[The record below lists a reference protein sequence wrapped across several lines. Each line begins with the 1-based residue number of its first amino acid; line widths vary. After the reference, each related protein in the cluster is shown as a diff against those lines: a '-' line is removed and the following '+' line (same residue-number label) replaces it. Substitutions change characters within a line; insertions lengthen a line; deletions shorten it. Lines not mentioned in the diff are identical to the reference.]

1 MLLFKAKDLKPVLRE
16 AIAHQCDVLLVKD
29 QGVYIMSDMGTMQN
43 GRHLVA
49 YACGYHPEKDE
60 GWYERAR
67 EAVGGDDFAEKLG
80 FSVLTLNRLL
90 NDKCDL
96 KVTLTATQIITQF
109 YP

>member
-1 MLLFKAKDLKPVLRE
+1 MLLFKAKDLKPVLQE

-29 QGVYIMSDMGTMQN
+29 QSIYIMSDIGSMQN
-43 GRHLVA
+43 GKYLVA

-60 GWYERAR
+60 GWYERAWE
-67 EAVGGDDFAEKLG
+67 EAGGDDFAEKLG
-80 FSVLTLNRLL
+80 FSISTLNRLL